1 MQTNQIKFGFK
12 TIIQIVRY
20 NLITMDF
27 LIKESTIAQ
36 LLKYLTLLSP
46 MSWNSFMLQ
55 KMLRPYSLLGFN
67 AWSINF
73 GSLISLVVVW
83 RLNREI
89 YYYKMFSKL
98 PSYEYTIVIIVH
110 IAEGFNNI
118 EIISIYLNFLV
129 YAWKYLLYN
138 LLQAKNTCQFCT
150 CGQCQTCPFLCTMRL
165 QYAPILSDAYTLW
178 SWPQNSLMHVV
189 LYTATQNTNET
200 CFQI

>member
-55 KMLRPYSLLGFN
+55 KMLWPYSLLGFN

-73 GSLISLVVVW
+73 GSLISLVVV
-83 RLNREI
+83 
-89 YYYKMFSKL
+89 
-98 PSYEYTIVIIVH
+98 
-110 IAEGFNNI
+110 
-118 EIISIYLNFLV
+118 
-129 YAWKYLLYN
+129 
-138 LLQAKNTCQFCT
+138 
-150 CGQCQTCPFLCTMRL
+150 
-165 QYAPILSDAYTLW
+165 
-178 SWPQNSLMHVV
+178 
-189 LYTATQNTNET
+189 
-200 CFQI
+200 